1 MLENIKKSCSY
12 VAANSKYVKIN
23 YDVLN
28 DYIKNIDVTK
38 VKFWLSSNP
47 YHILDMDIEKIINFL
62 LLFESIDYCFWGSPK
77 WVVETNEG
85 KKDGSDALLYSLL
98 NYINNND
105 LANISFEEFS
115 NILKGNVEI
124 PFLKERYETISS
136 ISKTVNKY
144 MNGNF
149 YNYIKDI
156 NEDNELFNII
166 ISNFKEFYDER
177 TYNNKKIYFYKLAQL
192 LTSDILHIKELL
204 NKEKV
209 DYTHLVG
216 CADYKIPQTLRAL
229 NILKYN
235 EELSNIVDN
244 KILIDENSK
253 YEVEIRANMIE
264 VITYISSKLKDFSA
278 IDINDYFFL
287 ESKRVKS
294 IAKPYHLCRNRNY

>member
-23 YDVLN
+23 YDVLDN
-28 DYIKNIDVTK
+28 YIKNMDATK

-62 LLFESIDYCFWGSPK
+62 LLFESTDYCFWGNPK

-136 ISKTVNKY
+136 ISKAVNER

-149 YNYIKDI
+149 YNFIKDI
-156 NEDNELFNII
+156 NKKKKVTIILTTHDMRDIESLANRLII
-166 ISNFKEFYDER
+166 IGKGKKLYDG
-177 TYNNKKIYFYKLAQL
+177 
-192 LTSDILHIKELL
+192 DIKDIKEKYIKNKIVEIFFSDLQKIPDIK
-204 NKEKV
+204 NTKIISKEKDV
-209 DYTHLVG
+209 V
-216 CADYKIPQTLRAL
+216 R
-229 NILKYN
+229 
-235 EELSNIVDN
+235 
-244 KILIDENSK
+244 ILIDTKKVSVSSITLEYSK
-253 YEVEIRANMIE
+253 VCEIKDVNIIE
-264 VITYISSKLKDFSA
+264 KG
-278 IDINDYFFL
+278 IDDIIYDLYQELGLWVF
-287 ESKRVKS
+287 
-294 IAKPYHLCRNRNY
+294 I

>member
-23 YDVLN
+23 YEVLN
-28 DYIKNIDVTK
+28 DYIKNMDVTK

-85 KKDGSDALLYSLL
+85 KKDGSDALMYSLL

-105 LANISFEEFS
+105 LTNISFEEFS

-136 ISKTVNKY
+136 ISKTVNER

-149 YNYIKDI
+149 YNFIKDI

-166 ISNFKEFYDER
+166 ISNFK
-177 TYNNKKIYFYKLAQL
+177 K
-192 LTSDILHIKELL
+192 
-204 NKEKV
+204 
-209 DYTHLVG
+209 
-216 CADYKIPQTLRAL
+216 
-229 NILKYN
+229 
-235 EELSNIVDN
+235 
-244 KILIDENSK
+244 
-253 YEVEIRANMIE
+253 
-264 VITYISSKLKDFSA
+264 
-278 IDINDYFFL
+278 
-287 ESKRVKS
+287 
-294 IAKPYHLCRNRNY
+294 